1 MRSMT
6 MFMLALLAVG
16 VCRSEEPLPE
26 PLKAC
31 VSMRHDAERLA
42 CYDRAVALIKSGN
55 ASAQGPSAENM
66 FGANSNVA
74 EAPKTAGEPERQ
86 ELKEIRGQVASL
98 HRTADGMIVL
108 TLDNDQVWHQE
119 DSGATLIIDAGDSVT
134 ITRASLGTFRITDKR
149 GHSARF
155 KRVR

>member
-6 MFMLALLAVG
+6 MVMLALLAVG

-42 CYDRAVALIKSGN
+42 CYDQAVALIKSGN
-55 ASAQGPSAENM
+55 AGAQGPSAENM

-74 EAPKTAGEPERQ
+74 EAPKAAGEPERQ

-98 HRTADGMIVL
+98 HRTGDGMIVL
-108 TLDNDQVWHQE
+108 TLDN
-119 DSGATLIIDAGDSVT
+119 
-134 ITRASLGTFRITDKR
+134 
-149 GHSARF
+149 
-155 KRVR
+155 